1 MMNPAAGQSVLSVA
15 KSSTHYPMSSNGI
28 LQRLVG
34 LQSPTE
40 LRECRHCGYSI
51 DEEVEECPEC
61 GSQEVAT
68 YTLE

>member
-1 MMNPAAGQSVLSVA
+1 
-15 KSSTHYPMSSNGI
+15 MSSNGI

-61 GSQEVAT
+61 GSQEIAT
-68 YTLE
+68 YALE